1 MRGNRC
7 ILVWVRERESCVN
20 EGLIEGKEMYEG
32 SGEEGRLYE
41 GLVEGEEGK
50 VYEGFG

>member
-1 MRGNRC
+1 M
-7 ILVWVRERESCVN
+7 RERESCVN
-20 EGLIEGKEMYEG
+20 EGLIEGREIYEG

-41 GLVEGEEGK
+41 GLVEGEAQSKKK